1 MGAIVM
7 ITLPQKILDAL
18 PLIKGR
24 IVAAKSTKLYA
35 KVNHRDNFVLV
46 IALDIIGELMDI
58 VVTMSG
64 EELSV
69 DDWWDKGFRVRPPQT
84 SSNTPD
90 HSEFYKVSRKIAGEI
105 YDELR

>member
-1 MGAIVM
+1 M

-46 IALDIIGELMDI
+46 IALD
-58 VVTMSG
+58 
-64 EELSV
+64 
-69 DDWWDKGFRVRPPQT
+69 
-84 SSNTPD
+84 NTPD